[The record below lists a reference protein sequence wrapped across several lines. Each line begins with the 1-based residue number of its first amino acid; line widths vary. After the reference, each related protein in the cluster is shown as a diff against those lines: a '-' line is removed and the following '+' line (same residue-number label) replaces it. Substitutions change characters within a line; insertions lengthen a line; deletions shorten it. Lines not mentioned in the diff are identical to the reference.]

1 VTGQIQELIA
11 RGSGE
16 FCTASMERRYRD
28 SQARQELRTF
38 RMIWLVTL
46 GFFLLYGLAD
56 LLLYEHSRSV
66 QLLLLRAGILLVG
79 GAAVGLTLATWGC
92 RLRDQISFV
101 ALILVSLLYALLLG
115 LRADPAPGALL
126 LLVIGMYMFSPG
138 RYWWVVA
145 NALLCSLAALLSI
158 ALIARLSPAQWLHYS
173 FLLPANLLAALALAQ
188 LNRIRRQNYLQREN
202 LRAEVASRKRVQREL
217 LNLDKRN
224 RELLYNAL
232 PMGVARQ
239 LQRQPTRIPA
249 RHYSSVTVLFADLV
263 GFTAL
268 ARQLQ
273 PAQLLDLL
281 NRLFSRFDKLSALHG
296 LEKIKTVGDA
306 YMAVAGL
313 SGCGEQQAVSAAH
326 FSLSLLQ
333 ACERTATE
341 LGIPLQ
347 LRIGLHRGPVVGG
360 VIGRNRFAFDVWGET
375 VNIASRLETAAT
387 PGRILISTTVR
398 SACEGGFVLGRE
410 RTLVL
415 RGCGQVAACTLYSQ
429 QSGAQLAS

>member
-1 VTGQIQELIA
+1 MTGQIQGLIA

-16 FCTASMERRYRD
+16 FCTASTEQRYRD
-28 SQARQELRTF
+28 TQAAQELRTF
-38 RMIWLVTL
+38 RMIWLLTL
-46 GFFLLYGLAD
+46 GFFLLYGVAD
-56 LLLYEHSRSV
+56 LLLYEHARSV

-79 GAAVGLTLATWGC
+79 GVAVGLTLWPWGC
-92 RLRDQISFV
+92 RWRDQVSFV
-101 ALILVSLLYALLLG
+101 ALLLVSLLYALLLG

-145 NALLCSLAALLSI
+145 NALWCSCSALLSI
-158 ALIARLSPAQWLHYS
+158 AFIARLPPEQWLHYS

-188 LNRIRRQNYLQREN
+188 LNRIRRQHYLQRES

-217 LNLDKRN
+217 LTLNKRN

-239 LQRQPTRIPA
+239 LQRDPARMPA

-268 ARQLQ
+268 ARQLP

-281 NRLFSRFDKLSALHG
+281 NRLFSRFDSLAVLHG

-313 SGCGEQQAVSAAH
+313 SGCSEQQAVSAAQL
-326 FSLSLLQ
+326 SLSLLQ
-333 ACERTATE
+333 ACERTANE

-375 VNIASRLETAAT
+375 VNIASRLETAAI
-387 PGRILISTTVR
+387 PGRILVSTTVR
-398 SACEGGFVLGRE
+398 SACEDDFLFGRE

-415 RGCGQVAACTLYSQ
+415 RGCGEVAACTLYSRL
-429 QSGAQLAS
+429 SGAQLAS